1 MCNFGLMWRLIMS
14 HGAHSLGGR
23 YRAWHHKGNDRETL
37 VSKIK
42 CVLIGSGNIGTDL
55 LYKLKR
61 SDVLDPVWM
70 VGIDPD
76 SEGLARA
83 RDMGLKTTDEGVDG
97 VLPHLV
103 ADGIQ
108 IAFDATSAYV
118 HKENSDKMNAHGV
131 FMVDLTPAA
140 VGPLCVPPVNLDDLS
155 ETMNV
160 NMISCAG
167 QATIPI
173 VYGVS
178 RVQGVEYAEIIA
190 SLASLSIG
198 PGTRANLDEFT
209 YTTSSAV
216 CEIGGAKKGKALCII
231 NPAEPPMIMR
241 NTIYCLTEGEPDQA
255 KITASL
261 MEMIEKVQ
269 QYVPGYRLVN
279 GPVFEGNKVGVF
291 MEVAGLGDYLPTYAG
306 NLDIMT
312 AAAAR
317 TAEMYAEKIL
327 SGELT
332 LVAEAV

>member
-1 MCNFGLMWRLIMS
+1 MN
-14 HGAHSLGGR
+14 
-23 YRAWHHKGNDRETL
+23 K
-37 VSKIK
+37 VK
-42 CVLIGSGNIGTDL
+42 CALIGSGNIGTDL

-61 SDVLDPVWM
+61 SQVLEPVWM
-70 VGIDPD
+70 IGIDPA
-76 SEGLARA
+76 SEGLAKA
-83 RDMGLKTTDEGVDG
+83 AGMGLKTTSEGIDG
-97 VLPHLV
+97 ALPHLV
-103 ADGIQ
+103 ADGVQ

-118 HKENSDKMNAHGV
+118 HKENSDKVNALGV

-140 VGPLCVPPVNLDDLS
+140 IGPLCVPPVNLNDLAD
-155 ETMNV
+155 TMNV

-173 VYGVS
+173 VYGIS
-178 RVQGVEYAEIIA
+178 RVQSVDYAEIIA
-190 SLASLSIG
+190 SLASKSIG

-216 CEIGGAKKGKALCII
+216 CAVGGARRGKALAVI

-241 NTIYCLTEGEPDQA
+241 NTIYCLTDEEPDRER
-255 KITASL
+255 ITDSL
-261 MEMIEKVQ
+261 REMIAQVQ
-269 QYVPGYRLVN
+269 KYVPGYQLVN

-312 AAAAR
+312 AAACR

-327 SGELT
+327 SGEMQ